1 MSKVFGIT
9 VTVGMCV
16 AVAGALLF
24 AINSAAALPDVYF
37 SYKTNN
43 CMKVVNYVEGHNYSC
58 EHLPSKYHHVWVE

>member
-1 MSKVFGIT
+1 MPSQVFGIT

-16 AVAGALLF
+16 VPMCCYLLLT
-24 AINSAAALPDVYF
+24 ASSQDVYF

-58 EHLPSKYHHVWVE
+58 EHLPVLFG